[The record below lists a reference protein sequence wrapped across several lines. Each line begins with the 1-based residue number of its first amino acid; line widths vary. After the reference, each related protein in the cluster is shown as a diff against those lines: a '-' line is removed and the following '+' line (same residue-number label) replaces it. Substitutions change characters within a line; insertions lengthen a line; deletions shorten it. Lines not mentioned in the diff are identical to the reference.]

1 MAGQGRRFAFF
12 KALEHPFQL
21 VMIKTILIRAT
32 ICGTPDS
39 LPTFWFN
46 YYNKLWR
53 LGLCSSLPYRYEN
66 EAERKGSDL
75 FKVLQLLNNDPGIP
89 LGLTAKPVLAATVLC
104 RLPGTRALK
113 SSFQAYDGYRAS
125 YCFLKLWEMAG
136 QEEELGIWG
145 GSRVV
150 GKPTPELALTDQWDQ
165 AGRIFSYLWF
175 SCIYP
180 SKIPRE
186 SVFSP
191 KIIYQ
196 KIILD

>member
-1 MAGQGRRFAFF
+1 M
-12 KALEHPFQL
+12 EHLTVYLHSGSIIITNCGGWDYVPHCL
-21 VMIKTILIRAT
+21 TDMKMRLRERAVTCSRHSSCWTMIL
-32 ICGTPDS
+32 GS
-39 LPTFWFN
+39 LWAW
-46 YYNKLWR
+46 LQS
-53 LGLCSSLPYRYEN
+53 LCW
-66 EAERKGSDL
+66 
-75 FKVLQLLNNDPGIP
+75 QP
-89 LGLTAKPVLAATVLC
+89 LYSAASQ
-104 RLPGTRALK
+104 GTRALK
-113 SSFQAYDGYRAS
+113 SSFQAYNGYRAS
-125 YCFLKLWEMAG
+125 YYFLKLWEMAG
-136 QEEELGIWG
+136 QEEELGILG

-150 GKPTPELALTDQWDQ
+150 RKPTPELPLTDQWDQ